1 MRENYYAEFDEILS
15 DPHSFSDPV
24 QELNAS
30 NGREGYLEMEGVYR
44 MKGKNS
50 VTWANTYF
58 HELNAVQELKVDVL
72 EAGEYAVTLR
82 ALGVPAE
89 TRVRF
94 EAGVS
99 SNECNLVQG
108 EKFHSMGRVRLDPG
122 EQTFA
127 ITLLETS
134 DLRKVNSM
142 GLYSLSFKK
151 LTY

>member
-1 MRENYYAEFDEILS
+1 MRTKYYTEFDGILS
-15 DPHSFSDPV
+15 DPHSFSDPE

-82 ALGVPAE
+82 SLGVPAE
-89 TRVRF
+89 TLVRF

-122 EQTFA
+122 EQTFG
-127 ITLLETS
+127 ITLLKTS
-134 DLRKVNSM
+134 DLKKVNSM